1 MASETPPAEEPRSK
15 RKPAVIRL
23 YGRVRGHPLRPRQER
38 LLALTLPRLRVD
50 PARPLEGLGPY
61 ERLGLEVG
69 FGSGEHALA
78 LLASDPA
85 LALIACEVYVNGIAS
100 LLGRLVPEGGEADA
114 PLPPRL
120 RLFDADARLLLDALP
135 EGALDLLILLFPDPW
150 PKTRHTKRRF
160 VHPDLLPRLARVMK
174 PGAEWRVATDD
185 PTHQAWVTEVM
196 AAQAWFEAPPPSP
209 RRPEGWPPTRY
220 EEKALRAG
228 RRPLYWR
235 FIRR

>member
-1 MASETPPAEEPRSK
+1 MASETEPRSK
-15 RKPAVIRL
+15 SKPAVIRL
-23 YGRVRGHPLRPRQER
+23 YGRSRGHPLRARQER

-50 PARPLEGLGPY
+50 PAHPLAGLPPDR
-61 ERLGLEVG
+61 RLGLEVG

-78 LLASDPA
+78 LLETLPD

-100 LLGRLVPEGGEADA
+100 LLGRLVPEGGEAEA

-120 RLFDADARLLLDALP
+120 RLFDGDARLLLDTLP
-135 EGALDLLILLFPDPW
+135 EGALDLLVLLFPDPW

-185 PTHQAWVTEVM
+185 PVHQAWVAEVM
-196 AAQAWFEAPPPSP
+196 AHQPYFEAPPPSP
-209 RRPEGWPPTRY
+209 RRPPGWPPTRY

-228 RRPLYWR
+228 RTPLYWR